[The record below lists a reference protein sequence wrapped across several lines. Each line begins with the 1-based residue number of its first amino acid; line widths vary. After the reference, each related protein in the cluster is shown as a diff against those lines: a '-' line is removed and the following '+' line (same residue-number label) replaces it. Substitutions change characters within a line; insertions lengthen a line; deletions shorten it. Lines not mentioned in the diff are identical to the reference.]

1 MDVSVIIVNYNTL
14 KLTDDCINSV
24 LQLTSDVEF
33 EIILVDNA
41 SSDGSREHF
50 SMDNRIKYIY
60 SDVNLGFGKGN
71 NLGASCACGKYLFFL
86 NSDTLLL
93 NNAIKIFFDYM
104 EGASETIACV
114 GCLLQDR
121 NGFPMHSYAKLP
133 DFMFYIKRYLFS
145 AIRLG
150 HKFTNKFYS
159 PVKNAKYPL
168 SVGYITGADI
178 FMKNDVAKRHGL
190 FDSDFFMYCEE
201 SEMQFRYTKEG
212 YESVIIDTPKIL
224 HLEGASNR
232 GTERYALNKDLIKL
246 ESDYLYCNKTMSP
259 IKVHLIGAC
268 RLLTIPKILLNSS
281 PWSYKKEII
290 KSYFNKL

>member
-1 MDVSVIIVNYNTL
+1 
-14 KLTDDCINSV
+14 
-24 LQLTSDVEF
+24 
-33 EIILVDNA
+33 
-41 SSDGSREHF
+41 
-50 SMDNRIKYIY
+50 
-60 SDVNLGFGKGN
+60 
-71 NLGASCACGKYLFFL
+71 
-86 NSDTLLL
+86 
-93 NNAIKIFFDYM
+93 M

-212 YESVIIDTPKIL
+212 YESVIIDTPKFF
-224 HLEGASNR
+224 
-232 GTERYALNKDLIKL
+232 TWKVPLIEVQNGML
-246 ESDYLYCNKTMSP
+246 
-259 IKVHLIGAC
+259 
-268 RLLTIPKILLNSS
+268 
-281 PWSYKKEII
+281 
-290 KSYFNKL
+290 